1 MSEHPI
7 FKQQS
12 SYHWTVEHQGRSVEL
27 HYEQAG
33 FQSGWAVY
41 CENRLVERCTELM
54 QARRAAAALVT
65 GEAALQAA

>member
-12 SYHWTVEHQGRSVEL
+12 SYHWTVEHQGRSAEL

-41 CENRLVERCTELM
+41 SGNHLVERCAELM
-54 QARRAAAALVT
+54 QARRVAAALVT
-65 GEAALQAA
+65 RQAELQAA